1 MDVTFLPITESS
13 WIINWLTIKL
23 LSGNDPP
30 KPIKTLKIDPP
41 PPPPPAKWP
50 VPLRVIN
57 NQPLEIFL
65 HVCVP
70 LEFWN
75 PTFCI
80 TNYTKI
86 ILNKSI
92 TLRTAP
98 WQSPPYPW
106 LPLTNKG
113 LWYYNRYAYFR
124 RNVALFSPWP
134 EQQSET
140 TYIERPNNI
149 FCKTDLIQLI

>member
-1 MDVTFLPITESS
+1 MTPQNQSKLWKWTLPPS
-13 WIINWLTIKL
+13 
-23 LSGNDPP
+23 
-30 KPIKTLKIDPP
+30 PP
-41 PPPPPAKWP
+41 PPQAKWP

-80 TNYTKI
+80 TNWTKI

-92 TLRTAP
+92 ILRTAP
-98 WQSPPYPW
+98 WQSPPFPW

-149 FCKTDLIQLI
+149 FVKQTQNSWSRSLPNTTASSWNP

>member
-1 MDVTFLPITESS
+1 MTPQNQS
-13 WIINWLTIKL
+13 KL
-23 LSGNDPP
+23 W
-30 KPIKTLKIDPP
+30 KWTLPP
-41 PPPPPAKWP
+41 PPQAKWP

-75 PTFCI
+75 PKFCI
-80 TNYTKI
+80 TSCTKI

-92 TLRTAP
+92 ILRTAP
-98 WQSPPYPW
+98 WQSPPFPW

-113 LWYYNRYAYFR
+113 LWYYSRYAYFR
-124 RNVALFSPWP
+124 RNVAMFSPWP

-149 FCKTDLIQLI
+149 FVKQTQNSWSRSLPNTTASSWNP

>member
-1 MDVTFLPITESS
+1 MTPQNQSKLWKWPHPPLPPS
-13 WIINWLTIKL
+13 
-23 LSGNDPP
+23 
-30 KPIKTLKIDPP
+30 
-41 PPPPPAKWP
+41 PPPAKWP

-80 TNYTKI
+80 TNCTKI

-92 TLRTAP
+92 ILRTAP
-98 WQSPPYPW
+98 WQSPPFPW

-149 FCKTDLIQLI
+149 FVKQTQNSWSRSLPNTTASSWNP